1 MNQIDSSP
9 ARQKSL
15 LTFLKAGF
23 VAGTLD
29 AGAAVVLFF
38 SAGGTD
44 PARVFQFI
52 ASGIFGADAFSGGV
66 AMAVWGVVFHF
77 AIALIFAAFFSLIY
91 PMVRQYISNPVAI
104 GLLYGLLIW
113 LVMNRIVLPLSNV
126 PVQPFDP
133 ARAVVGMVF
142 LMVLVGLPI
151 ALIVHKHYAH

>member
-1 MNQIDSSP
+1 MNQPDSSP
-9 ARQKSL
+9 AVKKSL
-15 LTFLKAGF
+15 LTLLKAGF
-23 VAGTLD
+23 IAGALD

-52 ASGIFGADAFSGGV
+52 ASGVFGADAFLGGV
-66 AMAVWGVVFHF
+66 EMAVWGVVFHF
-77 AIALIFAAFFSLIY
+77 AIALIFAAFFFLIY
-91 PMVRQYISNPVAI
+91 PSVRQYVSNPVAI

-113 LVMNRIVLPLSNV
+113 LFMNRIVLPLSNA

-133 ARAVVGMVF
+133 ARAVIGMVV

-151 ALIVHKHYAH
+151 ALIAHKHYAD